1 LLALLYIRI
10 FLEVVQFKRRISLPH
25 QIIGIFAGTAFIL
38 EYLAGAAFQLILA
51 KIKNYGIW
59 SFPDMVLTSNTMSLR
74 KAIYPVSYLC
84 PL

>member
-1 LLALLYIRI
+1 M
-10 FLEVVQFKRRISLPH
+10 
-25 QIIGIFAGTAFIL
+25 IGIFAGIAFIL

-51 KIKNYGIW
+51 IIKNCRIW